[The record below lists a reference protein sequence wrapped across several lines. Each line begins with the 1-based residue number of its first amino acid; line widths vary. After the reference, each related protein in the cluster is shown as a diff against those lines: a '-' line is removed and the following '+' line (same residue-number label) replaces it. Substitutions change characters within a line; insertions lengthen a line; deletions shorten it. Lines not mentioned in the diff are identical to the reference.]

1 MAEKMTPQ
9 QIIDSLRGILNSSSL
24 FQIPTEQ
31 KVAIR
36 HLLRI
41 IEVALLSS

>member
-1 MAEKMTPQ
+1 MTPQ